1 MRSPAVLWY
10 EETGAVL
17 GRECFVMECAAGTV
31 YERSIPAELTD
42 DPARVRA
49 MSEALVDE
57 IVAIHQVDVAALTFL
72 DDGLDFVDRELGHWS
87 SEMQRVQRGPL
98 PALERLRSELEAGR
112 PATRGDVTLVHGDAK
127 PGNFAFVGEEL
138 TAAFDW
144 EMAALGDP
152 MSDLAYAQITWQ
164 LPNMFTTLPSSLTV
178 DELVARYTAR
188 TGREVHDLEWHR
200 ALQGFKL
207 GVILLLGSMLF
218 DAGHSDD
225 PRLGFMGYGVE
236 MFTTP
241 ALAELGVDELPD
253 SGAVLPRPERL
264 ARLSGG

>member
-1 MRSPAVLWY
+1 
-10 EETGAVL
+10 
-17 GRECFVMECAAGTV
+17 
-31 YERSIPAELTD
+31 
-42 DPARVRA
+42 
-49 MSEALVDE
+49 
-57 IVAIHQVDVAALTFL
+57 
-72 DDGLDFVDRELGHWS
+72 
-87 SEMQRVQRGPL
+87 MQRVQRGPL

-127 PGNFAFVGEEL
+127 PGNFAFVGAEL

-152 MSDLAYAQITWQ
+152 VSDLAYAQITWQ
-164 LPNMFTTLPSSLTV
+164 LPNMFTTLPSSLNV

-188 TGREVHDLEWHR
+188 TGRKVHDLEWHR

-241 ALAELGVDELPD
+241 ALAELGVHEPPD